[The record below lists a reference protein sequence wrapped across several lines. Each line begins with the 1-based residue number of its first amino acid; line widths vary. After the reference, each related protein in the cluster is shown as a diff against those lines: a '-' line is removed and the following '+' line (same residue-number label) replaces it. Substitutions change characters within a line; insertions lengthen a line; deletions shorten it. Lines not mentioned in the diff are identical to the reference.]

1 MVGRVRPGPLNLPLE
16 KATPTDCFGNH
27 IGKASADRPAVWDRP
42 PYLAAAILQKVTIHR
57 TTHVLPIVRGCGL
70 SRMHKSPFHF
80 TDPIQHENLTIQFL
94 LGPSVPPDYL
104 TLAEGCQLNI
114 VEILETG
121 TVGRLSVH
129 NRSPKKPLFIQLG
142 ELLKGGLQDRTIA
155 TDLVLDPGEQYNGL
169 SVYCVEQARW
179 SKRRQED
186 HKKFVPTQ
194 DFVATK
200 PLRSSLERR
209 EDQSAVWAAVASAKH
224 KMARQMPGYLG
235 SKVSPSSL
243 QLSLEDAVLQKN
255 VQQWFRA
262 ISGQVRLDIK
272 TVGCVLTIND
282 RLEKIEWYGHSRLF
296 RRLWT
301 GLLRAAIL
309 EALLERKRPGKPCRF
324 NEVRFA
330 DLLSRLETVEPQQH
344 QPSIHTLDER
354 WQFASCHVSRT
365 TYLRTGTVAHTS
377 VSF

>member
-1 MVGRVRPGPLNLPLE
+1 M
-16 KATPTDCFGNH
+16 
-27 IGKASADRPAVWDRP
+27 
-42 PYLAAAILQKVTIHR
+42 HR
-57 TTHVLPIVRGCGL
+57 TAYVLAIVRGCGL
-70 SRMHKSPFHF
+70 ARMHKSPFLF
-80 TDPIQHENLTIQFL
+80 TNPIHHENLTLQFL
-94 LGPSVPPDYL
+94 LGPFVPPDYL
-104 TLAEGCQLNI
+104 TLAEGCRLGI

-155 TDLVLDPGEQYNGL
+155 TDLVLDPGEQYDGL

-179 SKRRQED
+179 SKRHEED
-186 HKKFVPTQ
+186 HKKFVSTQ

-209 EDQSAVWAAVASAKH
+209 EDQRAVWAAVASAKH
-224 KMARQMPGYLG
+224 KMAHQLPGYLG
-235 SKVSPSSL
+235 SQVSSSSL

-262 ISGQVRLDIK
+262 ISGQARLDTK
-272 TVGCVLTIND
+272 TVGVVIAIND
-282 RLEKIEWYGHSRLF
+282 RLEKIDWYGHARLF
-296 RRLWT
+296 RRLWP
-301 GLLRAAIL
+301 GLLRAVIL
-309 EALLERKRPGKPCRF
+309 EALLERERSGKPRRF
-324 NEVRFA
+324 NEVRFT
-330 DLLSRLETVEPQQH
+330 DLLGRLETVEPQQH
-344 QPSIHTLDER
+344 QPSIQTLDER
-354 WQFASCHVSRT
+354 WQFASCHVTRT